1 MTEET
6 VITLDEQ
13 LLSPDFFVDPYPV
26 YARLRSED
34 PVHWSK
40 DWNCWVISRYSD
52 VLACMRQDGRKF
64 LASGRFGSSVEMLPE
79 KIRADY
85 DPIKQHYSV
94 GLLHSDPPDHTRLR
108 SVLNKALTPQVIEE
122 MRPRIEVIANDLLDK
137 VQDTGK
143 MEVISDFASPLPS
156 IVTLDLIGLPL
167 EDREQLK
174 EWAYE
179 ISTFSA
185 ANRLTVD
192 IAERSQR
199 NLLQAREYLESVA
212 AKRLNEPRDDI
223 ISRLVGVETQDGGV
237 SMGELLSTTV
247 TFLNGGHTTTAS
259 LISSGL
265 FALFQNPDQLRKLQD
280 NPSSVPMAVEEF
292 LRYDAPNQRTT
303 RTVKEDIEIG
313 NNTIQQGQTIMMLI
327 GSANRDSEQFTDPD
341 SLDIDRKPNRHLSFA
356 MGPHFCIGASL
367 ARLEAEIA
375 FNTMLR
381 RFPNMQLEHDELEW
395 QSDAQIRSL
404 KSLPVVF

>member
-179 ISTFSA
+179 IS
-185 ANRLTVD
+185 
-192 IAERSQR
+192 
-199 NLLQAREYLESVA
+199 
-212 AKRLNEPRDDI
+212 K
-223 ISRLVGVETQDGGV
+223 
-237 SMGELLSTTV
+237 
-247 TFLNGGHTTTAS
+247 
-259 LISSGL
+259 
-265 FALFQNPDQLRKLQD
+265 
-280 NPSSVPMAVEEF
+280 
-292 LRYDAPNQRTT
+292 
-303 RTVKEDIEIG
+303 
-313 NNTIQQGQTIMMLI
+313 
-327 GSANRDSEQFTDPD
+327 
-341 SLDIDRKPNRHLSFA
+341 
-356 MGPHFCIGASL
+356 C
-367 ARLEAEIA
+367 
-375 FNTMLR
+375 
-381 RFPNMQLEHDELEW
+381 
-395 QSDAQIRSL
+395 
-404 KSLPVVF
+404 